1 MRVRL
6 RRRRGAAPAARPVYC
21 PARDG
26 ATPRRRRGAYE
37 TRRRRPS
44 LSCRKLRF
52 SSTTLPRCRA
62 VVQSTFAYSPSDRS
76 VACVKRLSM
85 MSDPT
90 RPAARARRAARAA
103 GACGGEAL
111 LGGRLLTQAAQSFP
125 ASSKRP
131 SSIRLRTFSALR
143 STASGDGLVCA

>member
-1 MRVRL
+1 
-6 RRRRGAAPAARPVYC
+6 
-21 PARDG
+21 
-26 ATPRRRRGAYE
+26 
-37 TRRRRPS
+37 
-44 LSCRKLRF
+44 
-52 SSTTLPRCRA
+52 
-62 VVQSTFAYSPSDRS
+62 
-76 VACVKRLSM
+76 M

>member
-1 MRVRL
+1 
-6 RRRRGAAPAARPVYC
+6 
-21 PARDG
+21 
-26 ATPRRRRGAYE
+26 
-37 TRRRRPS
+37 
-44 LSCRKLRF
+44 
-52 SSTTLPRCRA
+52 
-62 VVQSTFAYSPSDRS
+62 
-76 VACVKRLSM
+76 M

-103 GACGGEAL
+103 GACGGACGGEAL